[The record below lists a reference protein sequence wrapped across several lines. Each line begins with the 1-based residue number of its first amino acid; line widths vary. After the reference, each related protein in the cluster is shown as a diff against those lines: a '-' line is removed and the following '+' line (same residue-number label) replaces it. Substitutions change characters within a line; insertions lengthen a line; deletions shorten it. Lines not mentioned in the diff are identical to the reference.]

1 MANLGNNMNKYYVV
15 VSSSIGIPCNLISV
29 FIFARLMRNKSN
41 MGFLCMCQSIIDL
54 CVMLI
59 LLLVLR
65 SYPLLFP
72 VNLGIFNDQLC
83 KFLTFLKRYEVQVS
97 SWMCVL
103 ITFDRFIFVL
113 YDQDEKFRFMKK
125 KKNLALIILG
135 IFFSLAILDIPNL
148 FFGLV
153 VNEKTGASSC
163 TAPFAILIT
172 TDIMTSFIRT
182 YIPMILMLVFNF
194 IMIRKIFS
202 KKRLTTNQSS
212 QKRKEYQFTIAVMAY
227 NVYFFVFNFPFALF
241 YIFNDVNLYNGALI
255 GDFGAIYSFLNFVFL
270 NLTLCQPALSFFINF
285 AFNKLF
291 RQEIFM
297 LFEKLFGNGPKNR
310 IQPSNTFSRA

>member
-1 MANLGNNMNKYYVV
+1 MANLANIMNKYYVV
-15 VSSSIGIPCNLISV
+15 VSSSIGIPCNLISI
-29 FIFARLMRNKSN
+29 FIFARLMRNKTN

-54 CVMLI
+54 CVMMI
-59 LLLVLR
+59 ILLVLR

-72 VNLGIFNDQLC
+72 VNFGIINDHLC
-83 KFLTFLKRYEVQVS
+83 RLLTFLKRYDVQVS

-113 YDQDEKFRFMKK
+113 YEQDQRFRFMKK
-125 KKNLALIILG
+125 KINLALIIMG
-135 IFFSLAILDIPNL
+135 IFICLAILDIPNL

-153 VNEKTGASSC
+153 INAKTGVTLC
-163 TAPFAILIT
+163 TAPFAILFT

-182 YIPMILMLVFNF
+182 YIPMILMLLFSV
-194 IMIRKIFS
+194 IMIRKILN
-202 KKRLTTNQSS
+202 KKRLTNNQSS

-227 NVYFFVFNFPFALF
+227 NVYFFVFNFPYALF

-255 GDFGAIYSFLNFVFL
+255 GDFGATYSFLNFVFL
-270 NLTLCQPALSFFINF
+270 NLTLSQPALSFFINF

-297 LFEKLFGNGPKNR
+297 LFGKLFGNGTKNR